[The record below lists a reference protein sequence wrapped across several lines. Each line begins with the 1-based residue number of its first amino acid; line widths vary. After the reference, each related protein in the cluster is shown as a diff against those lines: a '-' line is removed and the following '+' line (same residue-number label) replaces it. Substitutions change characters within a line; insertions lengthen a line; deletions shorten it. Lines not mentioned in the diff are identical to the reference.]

1 VSSSMEDNWGGPGL
15 EAAAGPEVEGD
26 QQVRRRL
33 HISHAAAA
41 KGLIRYRN
49 KGKRDQMPE
58 LQRHHMQQQQQ
69 QQ

>member
-1 VSSSMEDNWGGPGL
+1 MEDNWGGPGL
-15 EAAAGPEVEGD
+15 ETAAGSEVEGD

-33 HISHAAAA
+33 QISHVAAA

-49 KGKRDQMPE
+49 KRKRDQMPE

>member
-1 VSSSMEDNWGGPGL
+1 MDSGNGPGL
-15 EAAAGPEVEGD
+15 ETAAGPEVEGD

-33 HISHAAAA
+33 QISHAAAA
-41 KGLIRYRN
+41 KGLMRYRN